1 MINEALQYKPFFLKE
16 DKYNG
21 FTLDNKKVFLDT
33 NDFKNNIEE
42 LIHTLIK
49 EKRRLLWIPLEIE
62 QASYIPILT
71 KMGFTFHTC
80 EKDKILLVKELMK
93 NSIIPTASNHTLGV
107 GVVVF
112 NDKKEVLLVK
122 EKHSNIGFKLPGGHI
137 DDGELIT
144 SAAIRE
150 VKEETGIDV
159 AFESII
165 SLGHFFPH
173 QFNQSNLYILCIAK
187 ALSFEINIQ
196 DTHEILECKWIDIQ
210 KYINDEDAFEY
221 NKEIVKTALKQKG
234 LKQKEFDSFR
244 STLKNYELFF

>member
-1 MINEALQYKPFFLKE
+1 MQNDALQYKTFFLKE

-21 FTLDNKKVFLDT
+21 FTLDNKKIICDKK
-33 NDFKNNIEE
+33 DFKKNIEE
-42 LIHTLIK
+42 LIFTLTK
-49 EKRRLLWIPLEIE
+49 EKRKLLWIPLDIE
-62 QASYIPILT
+62 QSSYIPILT
-71 KMGFTFHTC
+71 KLGFTFHTC
-80 EKDKILLVKELMK
+80 EKNKILLVKELIQ

-112 NDKKEVLLVK
+112 NDKNEVLLVK
-122 EKHSNIGFKLPGGHI
+122 EKYSNMGFKLPGGHI

-144 SAAIRE
+144 SAVSRE

-159 AFESII
+159 VFESIV

-187 ALSFEINIQ
+187 ALSSEINIQ
-196 DTHEILECKWIDIQ
+196 DTHEILECKWIDI
-210 KYINDEDAFEY
+210 KRYINDEDAFAY
-221 NKEIVKTALKQKG
+221 NKEIVKIALKQKG

-244 STLKNYELFF
+244 NTLKNYELFF

>member
-1 MINEALQYKPFFLKE
+1 MKNDALQYKTFFLKE

-33 NDFKNNIEE
+33 KDFKENIEE
-42 LIHTLIK
+42 LILTLRK
-49 EKRRLLWIPLEIE
+49 EKRKLLWVPLDIE

-80 EKDKILLVKELMK
+80 EEKKLLLVKELIK

-112 NDKKEVLLVK
+112 NEKNEVLLVK

-144 SAAIRE
+144 SAVKRE

-159 AFESII
+159 VFESIV
-165 SLGHFFPH
+165 SLGHFFH
-173 QFNQSNLYILCIAK
+173 INLIKAIYIFCA
-187 ALSFEINIQ
+187 
-196 DTHEILECKWIDIQ
+196 
-210 KYINDEDAFEY
+210 
-221 NKEIVKTALKQKG
+221 
-234 LKQKEFDSFR
+234 
-244 STLKNYELFF
+244 